1 MKTMKPAVGSQ
12 IPISDLPLA
21 SYLLASGY
29 GLIGLRGDGLR
40 LEFVFEAPKE
50 AILGFYRGEDL
61 VSARA
66 LLDAQ
71 RNLLGLAK
79 QKR

>member
-1 MKTMKPAVGSQ
+1 MNPADTKS

-21 SYLLASGY
+21 SYLLACGY
-29 GLIGLRGDGLR
+29 KLKGTRGNGPR
-40 LEFVFEAPKE
+40 IEFLFEVPEDALLK
-50 AILGFYRGEDL
+50 FYRGEDL

-71 RNLLGLAK
+71 RNLLGLTR
-79 QKR
+79 QQR